1 MSDLSKKKDLLESH
15 IQQGK
20 KETAIKLIFEL
31 IELHVKNKE
40 FDEAEI
46 LRDRMYDV
54 DPMALD
60 EIIRSGEL
68 IEEAKS
74 DSIDETHKSIW
85 SKLYSTLT
93 TEEAN
98 ALYFGMKES
107 TFDANAMVFKQGDTN
122 SNLYFINQ
130 GKLKQVYSQEGREV
144 LLKTLGPGHLAGNDT
159 FFSDAVCTT
168 SLVTLSKSKLSY
180 LEKDILKK
188 WGEDFPGLEPFL
200 YGYSLQFEKVQDLLR
215 KKALDRRNQIRVKI
229 SGKAVILILS
239 TSGSPVGKVFKG
251 LLSDISIGGLS
262 FFLKITKK
270 ETAHLLL
277 GRRLNIKCAFQIGD
291 NQMKIE
297 QNGTVVGVR
306 LQTFSDYSIHVRFDG
321 LLPEKVVQRVKGL
334 TSSIS

>member
-1 MSDLSKKKDLLESH
+1 MSDLSKQKDLLESY
-15 IQQGK
+15 IKQGN
-20 KETAIKLIFEL
+20 KEAAVKLIFDLVE
-31 IELHVKNKE
+31 IYAKKKD
-40 FDEAEI
+40 FTEAEA
-46 LRDRMYDV
+46 LREKLYDV

-74 DSIDETHKSIW
+74 ESIDETHKNIW

-98 ALYFGMKES
+98 ALYFAMKECTYGS
-107 TFDANAMVFKQGDTN
+107 NEAVFNQGDTN
-122 SNLYFINQ
+122 SNLYFVNQ
-130 GKLKQVYSQEGREV
+130 GKLKQVYSQDGREV
-144 LLKTLGPGHLAGNDT
+144 LLRTLSPGHIAGNDT

-168 SLVTLSKSKLSY
+168 SLITLSKSKLSY
-180 LEKDILKK
+180 LEKSVTKK
-188 WGEDFPGLEPFL
+188 WEDEFPGLEPFL
-200 YGYSLQFEKVQDLLR
+200 YGYCLQFEKVQDLLR
-215 KKALDRRNQIRVKI
+215 KKALDRRGQIRVKI

-239 TSGSPVGKVFKG
+239 TTGSPVGKVFKG
-251 LLSDISIGGLS
+251 LLSDISVGGLS

-277 GRRLNIKCAFQIGD
+277 GRRLSIKCAFQIGD
-291 NQMKIE
+291 NQMNID

-306 LQTFSDYSIHVRFDG
+306 LQTFSDYSIHVKFDKM
-321 LLPEKVVQRVKGL
+321 LAEKIVQRVKGL